1 MTEKTMKA
9 AVLKGP
15 ETIEVKQVPVPKVEE
30 GLIEI
35 KVSACGVCGS
45 DVHMWQAG
53 KAWGKTG
60 ESDFIMGHEFCGVVT
75 DAGDSS
81 F

>member
-1 MTEKTMKA
+1 MTEKNMKA

-35 KVSACGVCGS
+35 QVSACGV
-45 DVHMWQAG
+45 
-53 KAWGKTG
+53 
-60 ESDFIMGHEFCGVVT
+60 
-75 DAGDSS
+75 
-81 F
+81 

>member
-30 GLIEI
+30 
-35 KVSACGVCGS
+35 
-45 DVHMWQAG
+45 
-53 KAWGKTG
+53 
-60 ESDFIMGHEFCGVVT
+60 
-75 DAGDSS
+75 
-81 F
+81 

>member
-53 KAWGKTG
+53 KGWGKNR
-60 ESDFIMGHEFCGVVT
+60 GVRFYHGSRVLRCR
-75 DAGDSS
+75 DGCRR
-81 F
+81 